1 MFGPFQ
7 KEEEHPGM
15 RDGGMREGRGRASRL
30 PSLVSGDGC
39 GEERV
44 LRTDMNPACAPCGM
58 RCVPYTRRQC
68 VTSRPKD
75 GEVSCECAFHVCVT
89 VRDCVVCDC
98 KAV

>member
-1 MFGPFQ
+1 MEAGG
-7 KEEEHPGM
+7 K
-15 RDGGMREGRGRASRL
+15 DGGGTSSHEGRTLCMRKGRGRASRL

-75 GEVSCECAFHVCVT
+75 GEVSCECVHSMCVCV
-89 VRDCVVCDC
+89 C
-98 KAV
+98 A